1 MVPSDANRSTSD
13 STPGQ
18 DPEWLRETERERQRE
33 RGWHFKSGRH
43 REAWGRRVVDIQSS
57 YYWEGERSASSFRVQ
72 QAAWERQGENETR
85 PKSSVRPC
93 PCLSTCRLPSLST
106 KIPFFNHRQDR
117 KLPHPIPFAPISSP
131 G

>member
-18 DPEWLRETERERQRE
+18 DPEWLRERQRE

-72 QAAWERQGENETR
+72 QAALERQGENETR
-85 PKSSVRPC
+85 PKSSVPVPVPVSPPADC
-93 PCLSTCRLPSLST
+93 PLSLSM

-117 KLPHPIPFAPISSP
+117 KLPHPIPFAPISFP